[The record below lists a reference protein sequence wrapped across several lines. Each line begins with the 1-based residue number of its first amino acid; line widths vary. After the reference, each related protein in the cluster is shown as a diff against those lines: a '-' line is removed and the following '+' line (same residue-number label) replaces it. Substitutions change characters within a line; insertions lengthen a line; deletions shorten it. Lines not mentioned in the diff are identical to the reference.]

1 MKIISTLIVGLAA
14 ATLILITP
22 SPVHGQEQSAK
33 VINDLLKRVDSRL
46 TTLEKT
52 VEERNKD
59 KLAIEQEKVR
69 AVKTFEENTNST
81 TRLEAQVDLVN
92 VLVRENAQDRAIVK
106 EMKDTVSGVLIDLTE
121 IQQHIAKSPFSPAA
135 LQAQRERL
143 VNVLKNAG
151 PILQVIQN
159 GTDDTNSVN
168 RAKSTEALLVLY
180 YKQLGS
186 WPKSNVNPAR
196 DIAQTADMLGNVAI
210 ELKVLEGL
218 LEQEKQLL
226 TADVYRHFAKAI
238 TGRIQSTNLGKRD
251 LNGMKN
257 DLMKNA
263 VDRRRN
269 FGRILDSDS
278 DSPGLQSTEQD
289 SVILEQIR
297 RGRLPETP

>member
-1 MKIISTLIVGLAA
+1 MKIINTLIVGLTA
-14 ATLILITP
+14 ATLTLIIP
-22 SPVHGQEQSAK
+22 SPAHGQEQSAK

-180 YKQLGS
+180 YKQLAS

-297 RGRLPETP
+297 RGRLPENP

>member
-1 MKIISTLIVGLAA
+1 MKTINSLIGGLTA
-14 ATLILITP
+14 ATLILITALP
-22 SPVHGQEQSAK
+22 AKAQEQSAK
-33 VINDLLKRVDSRL
+33 VINDLLKSVDTRL

-59 KLAIEQEKVR
+59 KLTIQQEKVR

-106 EMKDTVSGVLIDLTE
+106 EMKETVSGVLIDLTE

-159 GTDDTNSVN
+159 GTADTNSVS
-168 RAKSTEALLVLY
+168 RAKSTEALLMLY
-180 YKQLGS
+180 WQQLAA
-186 WPKSNVNPAR
+186 WPKSSVNPAR
-196 DIAQTADMLGNVAI
+196 DIAQTAEMLGNVAI

-238 TGRIQSTNLGKRD
+238 DGRIRSTNLGQRD

-269 FGRILDSDS
+269 YGRILDSDS
-278 DSPGLQSTEQD
+278 DSPRLLTTEQD
-289 SVILEQIR
+289 SVILDQIR
-297 RGRLPETP
+297 RGRLPENP

>member
-1 MKIISTLIVGLAA
+1 
-14 ATLILITP
+14 
-22 SPVHGQEQSAK
+22 
-33 VINDLLKRVDSRL
+33 
-46 TTLEKT
+46 
-52 VEERNKD
+52 
-59 KLAIEQEKVR
+59 
-69 AVKTFEENTNST
+69 
-81 TRLEAQVDLVN
+81 

-106 EMKDTVSGVLIDLTE
+106 EMKETVSGVLIDLTE

-135 LQAQRERL
+135 LQIQRERL

-159 GTDDTNSVN
+159 STEDTNSVN

-180 YKQLGS
+180 YKQLSS
-186 WPKSNVNPAR
+186 WPKSNANPAK
-196 DIAQTADMLGNVAI
+196 DIAQTAEMLGNVAI

-238 TGRIQSTNLGKRD
+238 TGRIRSTNLGQRD

-269 FGRILDSDS
+269 YGRILDSDS
-278 DSPGLQSTEQD
+278 DSPGLQTAEQD

-297 RGRLPETP
+297 RGRLPENR

>member
-1 MKIISTLIVGLAA
+1 MKILKLLFTGLI
-14 ATLILITP
+14 ATVVSLSTP

-33 VINDLLKRVDSRL
+33 VINDLLKSVDTRL
-46 TTLEKT
+46 LTLEKT

-69 AVKTFEENTNST
+69 AVKTFEQNTNST

-106 EMKDTVSGVLIDLTE
+106 EMKETVSGVLIDLTE
-121 IQQHIAKSPFSPAA
+121 IQQNIAKSPFSPAA
-135 LQAQRERL
+135 LQIQRERL

-159 GTDDTNSVN
+159 STEDTNSVN

-180 YKQLGS
+180 YKQLSS
-186 WPKSNVNPAR
+186 WPKSNANPAK
-196 DIAQTADMLGNVAI
+196 DIAQTAEMLGNVAI

-218 LEQEKQLL
+218 LEREKQLL
-226 TADVYRHFAKAI
+226 TDDVYRHLAKAI
-238 TGRIQSTNLGKRD
+238 TGRIRSTNLGQRD

-269 FGRILDSDS
+269 YGRILDSDS
-278 DSPGLQSTEQD
+278 DSPGLQTAEQD

-297 RGRLPETP
+297 RGRLPENP